1 MDDQSKAPV
10 QPVRKST
17 APPSA
22 NPSPTHSRAPT
33 STTSAEPPKPASTP
47 IHPASSISEV
57 GGTSTSLPSLQTPS
71 SIPATPASAP
81 SSTPHT
87 PVTKGSSSSFSA
99 PKENGSQSAAE
110 DNGSQEA
117 ETLKKENAKLKEELT
132 ERDHLI
138 RKLELQVE
146 SLQANAKIAREALS
160 KF

>member
-1 MDDQSKAPV
+1 MDDLSKAPV

-22 NPSPTHSRAPT
+22 NASPTHSRAPT

-47 IHPASSISEV
+47 VHPASSISEV
-57 GGTSTSLPSLQTPS
+57 GGTSSSLPSLQTS
-71 SIPATPASAP
+71 STPATPLSAP
-81 SSTPHT
+81 SSTPQT
-87 PVTKGSSSSFSA
+87 PITKSTPTASA
-99 PKENGSQSAAE
+99 SDNVKENGSATVGGE
-110 DNGSQEA
+110 NSQEA
-117 ETLKKENAKLKEELT
+117 EALKRENAKLKEELS

-146 SLQANAKIAREALS
+146 TLQANAKIAREALS